1 MLLNIL
7 QRIRSA
13 PLCNKRRLVWPKM
26 PIVLFSRLREPC
38 STQTHHFV
46 DGSQAHSVRYHP
58 YGMTPKYVISTKP
71 FLLNHVTNLDTQQ
84 PPWCLHLDVYRNLQ
98 CIPNRVPDLCPPL
111 PQPFLSPWRAIRPF
125 QLLRPKPCCHRLFP
139 LTPPFGL
146 ISKSCLF

>member
-13 PLCNKRRLVWPKM
+13 PPCNKRRLVWPKM

-98 CIPNRVPDLCPPL
+98 CISNRVPDLCPPL
-111 PQPFLSPWRAIRPF
+111 PQPFLSPWRAILPF
-125 QLLRPKPCCHRLFP
+125 QLLRPKPCHRLLP
-139 LTPPFGL
+139 LTPPFRL